1 LSRQKPGRETLPL
14 RVNKSTEREL
24 LTSSTRLD
32 KMISTTDSWIADV
45 PVSAGL
51 KVVRLSDPDFGL
63 SDDEIQDRNEFI
75 RCYVFSEFELI
86 MQIPAP
92 EPGNDFFVG
101 DYTTFD
107 SDYSAFNTHDY
118 HSSVP
123 SFDRFGYAMKKI
135 LERVKD
141 LAILHSC
148 ISGLED
154 RQEVLRRYEAL
165 VDFEFR
171 DRLQALAG
179 RYRLAD
185 ADRRPALKSKISAL
199 NRRILQC
206 KKVWERYAPWDV

>member
-1 LSRQKPGRETLPL
+1 MLPL

-32 KMISTTDSWIADV
+32 KMISTTDSWIADA
-45 PVSAGL
+45 PVRAGL
-51 KVVRLSDPDFGL
+51 RVVRLSDPDYGL
-63 SDDEIQDRNEFI
+63 SDDEVQDRNEFI
-75 RCYVFSEFELI
+75 RCYVFSEFELL
-86 MQIPAP
+86 MQIPSA
-92 EPGNDFFVG
+92 EPGNEFYVG
-101 DYTTFD
+101 DFTAFD

-123 SFDRFGYAMKKI
+123 PFDRFGYAMKKI

-148 ISGLED
+148 ISGAED
-154 RQEVLRRYEAL
+154 RQEALRRYEAL

-171 DRLQALAG
+171 NRLQALAG

-185 ADRRPALKSKISAL
+185 SDRRPALKAKIGAL

-206 KKVWERYAPWDV
+206 RKVWERYAPWDV